1 MAIHLVCTQ
10 TVPAFE
16 VMRSRPEMSAA
27 PTSLPAFPVWGPVI
41 VTVWAEAENPL
52 VPASKAKKL
61 TESASLINDGS

>member
-1 MAIHLVCTQ
+1 MAIHQFCTQ

-27 PTSLPAFPVWGPVI
+27 PPLLPTFPVWEPVI
-41 VTVWAEAENPL
+41 VTVCAEAEKPL
-52 VPASKAKKL
+52 VPAVKAKKL